1 MDKKELLKY
10 GNELTICGFVVDN
23 ANEGEFIWLSD
34 KQPDYKL
41 LHMKHLFPSDELLQQ
56 IIRQMDVQEIE
67 GLQKVILRK
76 SQRQIDQRVSWE
88 VFRRDNFTCVY
99 CGANDVPMT
108 VDHIVLWE
116 HMGDTVPDNLNCSCK
131 KCNKTRGS
139 MDYDE
144 WLKSSYINKKTEKSD
159 NSFIFTGLQMQQAL
173 LNDLKSRGDVA
184 KTLPL
189 RKTKRS
195 R

>member
-1 MDKKELLKY
+1 MNQEELLRY
-10 GNELTICGFVVDN
+10 GNELIINGFVVGNDK
-23 ANEGEFIWLSD
+23 LSKIVMFPDENLRPGWNIEVPDD
-34 KQPDYKL
+34 KEI
-41 LHMKHLFPSDELLQQ
+41 HQ

-99 CGANDVPMT
+99 CGADDVPMT

-116 HMGDTVPDNLNCSCK
+116 HMGDSVSDNLNCSCK

-139 MDYDE
+139 MMYDD
-144 WLKSSYINKKTEKSD
+144 WLKSDYYLKVSD
-159 NSFIFTGLQMQQAL
+159 NSFSYFLHILEKRV
-173 LNDLKSRGDVA
+173 LKA
-184 KTLPL
+184 KLAPL

>member
-1 MDKKELLKY
+1 MDREELLRY
-10 GNELTICGFVVDN
+10 GNELTICGFVVGNGQEREAILFPD
-23 ANEGEFIWLSD
+23 EDLSD
-34 KQPDYKL
+34 DGFV
-41 LHMKHLFPSDELLQQ
+41 MENTVSDEEIHQ

-116 HMGDTVPDNLNCSCK
+116 HMGDSVPDNLNCSCK

-139 MDYDE
+139 MDYDD
-144 WLKSSYINKKTEKSD
+144 WLHSSYLKKVLLEREFPTIILSD
-159 NSFIFTGLQMQQAL
+159 LLLQ
-173 LNDLKSRGDVA
+173 GDVA

>member
-10 GNELTICGFVVDN
+10 GNELTICGFVVGNDK
-23 ANEGEFIWLSD
+23 LS
-34 KQPDYKL
+34 KIVMFPDENLRPGWDIETPNNKEI
-41 LHMKHLFPSDELLQQ
+41 HQ
-56 IIRQMDVQEIE
+56 IIRQMDIQEIE

-99 CGANDVPMT
+99 CGADDVPMT
-108 VDHIVLWE
+108 IDHIVLWE
-116 HMGDTVPDNLNCSCK
+116 HMGDTVPNNLNCSCK

-139 MDYDE
+139 MNYLKWMSSDYILSRVPQNHGGDIPDI
-144 WLKSSYINKKTEKSD
+144 Y
-159 NSFIFTGLQMQQAL
+159 
-173 LNDLKSRGDVA
+173 DLAARGVIA
-184 KTLPL
+184 ESLPL

>member
-1 MDKKELLKY
+1 MNKEELLRY
-10 GNELTICGFVVDN
+10 GNELTICGFIVGNAKEHHIFFIEDVVNDDVKIAKTFQVGDADIN
-23 ANEGEFIWLSD
+23 
-34 KQPDYKL
+34 QV
-41 LHMKHLFPSDELLQQ
+41 
-56 IIRQMDVQEIE
+56 IRQMDVQEIG

-76 SQRQIDQRVSWE
+76 SQRQIDQRVSWK

-99 CGANDVPMT
+99 CGADDVPMT

-116 HMGDTVPDNLNCSCK
+116 HMGDSVPDNLNCSCK

-139 MDYDE
+139 MNYDE
-144 WLKSSYINKKTEKSD
+144 WLQSKYLINAVKNNDWTDNYIP
-159 NSFIFTGLQMQQAL
+159 QM
-173 LNDLKSRGDVA
+173 LKVRGDKA
-184 KTLPL
+184 KTVPL

>member
-1 MDKKELLKY
+1 MEQKELLRY
-10 GNELTICGFVVDN
+10 GNELTICGFVVGN
-23 ANEGEFIWLSD
+23 GEEREAILFPGEDLSD
-34 KQPDYKL
+34 DRII
-41 LHMKHLFPSDELLQQ
+41 METDVTDEEIHQ

-67 GLQKVILRK
+67 GLEKVVLRK
-76 SQRQIDQRVSWE
+76 SQRNIDTRVNWE
-88 VFRRDNFTCVY
+88 VFRRDKFTCVY

-116 HMGDTVPDNLNCSCK
+116 HMGDSVPDNLNCSCK

-139 MDYDE
+139 IYYDKWLNSDYMMTRFSQTANADHVKDY
-144 WLKSSYINKKTEKSD
+144 LEK
-159 NSFIFTGLQMQQAL
+159 
-173 LNDLKSRGDVA
+173 RGIKA
-184 KTLPL
+184 KELPL

>member
-1 MDKKELLKY
+1 MDRKELLRY
-10 GNELTICGFVVDN
+10 GNELTICGFIVDN
-23 ANEGEFIWLSD
+23 ADEGEFIWLSS

-41 LHMKHLFPSDELLQQ
+41 LGMKHLFPERELLHQ

-67 GLQKVILRK
+67 GLQKTVLRK
-76 SQRQIDQRVSWE
+76 SQRNIDTKVSWQ

-99 CGANDVPMT
+99 CGADDVPMT

-116 HMGDTVPDNLNCSCK
+116 HMGDSVPDNLNCSCK

-139 MDYDE
+139 MLYADWITSPYFY
-144 WLKSSYINKKTEKSD
+144 KVIQNAHYKTMSD
-159 NSFIFTGLQMQQAL
+159 GIHEVGV
-173 LNDLKSRGDVA
+173 RVVA
-184 KTLPL
+184 AKLAPL

>member
-1 MDKKELLKY
+1 MDRKELLRY
-10 GNELTICGFVVDN
+10 GNELTIIGFVTGNNIEHNIVFFP
-23 ANEGEFIWLSD
+23 GEVTGRLENPKIIMID
-34 KQPDYKL
+34 
-41 LHMKHLFPSDELLQQ
+41 PSMEEIHQ

-67 GLQKVILRK
+67 GLEKTVLRK
-76 SQRQIDQRVSWE
+76 SQRNIDTKVSWQ

-99 CGANDVPMT
+99 CGADDVPMT

-116 HMGDTVPDNLNCSCK
+116 HMGDSVPDNLNCSCK

-139 MDYDE
+139 IEYSE
-144 WLKSSYINKKTEKSD
+144 WVNSKYITDRVSPTQFAVAN
-159 NSFIFTGLQMQQAL
+159 LH
-173 LNDLKSRGDVA
+173 DLKMRGIEA
-184 KTLPL
+184 EKLPL